1 MGITDFYGPLN
12 ARFDGSESEG
22 APNSP
27 SPQTL
32 EALPVADPS
41 SSDPQA
47 SQEARASWR
56 PVREAREAFGTLGGA
71 QRSDGSR
78 RRARGAAHDLQY
90 EEWAQPKRG
99 RNFVL
104 REFREPARG
113 AGAPMAGCVV
123 HFPAGLTP
131 HVPQKIT
138 MSRILAALTESKNA
152 LIESPTG
159 TGKSLALLCSALAW
173 LEKEK
178 AETRAANEA
187 VVARNAAKTLAF
199 DEACARRRAAR
210 AARADVA
217 REHGET
223 SRAKPDPN
231 PPGRVSDSDAAGAR
245 ADAALA
251 RELDEALAA
260 SGHAA
265 PKKNRAESGGGGG
278 AAETTRTEIRSV
290 SFASGRPD
298 GLVVPELADPDDDL
312 SVHVIK
318 NEPGPEP
325 EPARVRAGPDRFPA
339 ASLATAAA
347 TAAAATEPNGASAF
361 APIAPPALERLKSD
375 PKIYLCSRTHSQLH
389 QLVRELKRTPYAPRY
404 AVLGSRNQYCPIGKN
419 DEECTELTKNKA
431 RGETAC
437 GWYNKKDAVVEELQR
452 ARVWDMEDLDNVVK
466 SHLGCQYYAMRVLH
480 KNAELVLCPYNYVF
494 DENIRKALEIDLT
507 GAAVIIDEGHNVEDV
522 CRDGASM
529 EISVQELEDTASQL
543 GSVAKFLDDANV
555 AARLMRPLKDWV
567 NRTLAESSASSRPS
581 LKRFNARTFGGPVE
595 AGAGET
601 LWKGENV
608 ATAITRALAPRT
620 FDGSGPGSKSG
631 RAPDPTG
638 AVALARSVVADASR
652 VTAFDGALVR
662 EISQNGTTYGLN
674 AIATCHRVCA
684 GLLAALDAP
693 AEFAACI
700 SADLG
705 GGDPTYRDGSASSE
719 DREKSRKTAAGLALW
734 CLRPAVSFRPVS
746 EAARCVVVTSGT
758 LSPMGSLEG
767 ELGARFPIKV
777 EAPHIV
783 PPSQIH
789 VEASDALGDFTAKA
803 QDADGTPRAL
813 GQFLLRYL
821 SRGVIPG
828 GVLVFLPKYALIRR
842 VVHQWRDDGTLAAL
856 EAHKTVVWEE
866 PGAQTLV
873 PTLETFGRSVWDG
886 ERKGG
891 LFLAV
896 YRGKVSEGLD
906 FKDANARAV
915 FCVGIPFPAVG
926 DVKVRLK
933 KEYNSSP
940 YARAERMLPGGDWY
954 AHQAFRAY
962 NQALGR
968 CVRHL
973 HDYAAIF
980 LVDARFAKHAD
991 ADRNK
996 SMVSKWMRHLVS
1008 VFASPRE
1015 SVGTL
1020 HEFFRRLEAN
1030 PPGGGGATAP
1040 APAEERT

>member
-1 MGITDFYGPLN
+1 MGITDFFRPVD
-12 ARFDGSESEG
+12 AQFDGGESEG
-22 APNSP
+22 AQISP

-32 EALPVADPS
+32 EAVPVPDAS
-41 SSDPQA
+41 GSDPNPSPPQDA
-47 SQEARASWR
+47 REAWR
-56 PVREAREAFGTLGGA
+56 PEREAREAFGTLGGA
-71 QRSDGSR
+71 PPSDVSR

-90 EEWAQPKRG
+90 DEWAQPKRG

-104 REFREPARG
+104 REFREKTRG

-138 MSRILAALTESKNA
+138 MSRILTALTKSQNA

-173 LEKEK
+173 QETKK
-178 AETRAANEA
+178 AEVRVANER
-187 VVARNAAKTLAF
+187 VAERNAAKTLAF
-199 DEACARRRAAR
+199 EEACARRRHAR
-210 AARADVA
+210 AKEANEKD
-217 REHGET
+217 
-223 SRAKPDPN
+223 SRKIGTI
-231 PPGRVSDSDAAGAR
+231 GRSRGAPASDDGAGAR

-251 RELDEALAA
+251 RELDEALAEHEKEKQKA
-260 SGHAA
+260 FSFSFSNDENEPLGA
-265 PKKNRAESGGGGG
+265 RARDEK
-278 AAETTRTEIRSV
+278 V
-290 SFASGRPD
+290 SFTLGRPD
-298 GLVVPELADPDDDL
+298 GLVVPKLADPDDDV

-318 NEPGPEP
+318 NEPDSDSVPERKP
-325 EPARVRAGPDRFPA
+325 F
-339 ASLATAAA
+339 AS
-347 TAAAATEPNGASAF
+347 EF
-361 APIAPPALERLKSD
+361 APIAPPALERPQSV

-389 QLVRELKRTPYAPRY
+389 QLMRELKRTPYAPRY
-404 AVLGSRNQYCPIGKN
+404 AVLGSRKQYCPIGKN
-419 DEECTELTKNKA
+419 DEECTEVTKNKN

-437 GWYNKKDAVVEELQR
+437 GWYNKKDAVVEELHR
-452 ARVWDMEDLDNVVK
+452 ARVWDMEDLDTVAK
-466 SHLGCQYYAMRVLH
+466 SHLGCQYYAMRALH

-529 EISVQELEDTASQL
+529 EISVTELEDTASQL
-543 GSVAKFLDDANV
+543 GSVAKFLDDADI

-567 NRTLAESSASSRPS
+567 NRSLAESSSHASKSS
-581 LKRFNARTFGGPVE
+581 KSSFKRFNGFSGPVE
-595 AGAGET
+595 AAHGEA
-601 LWKGENV
+601 LWKGDDV
-608 ATAITRALAPRT
+608 ATAIARALAPRT
-620 FDGSGPGSKSG
+620 LAGSREKKSG
-631 RAPDPTG
+631 GARGDASA
-638 AVALARSVVADASR
+638 AVALARSIVADASR

-662 EISQNGTTYGLN
+662 EISQNGNTFGLN
-674 AIATCHRVCA
+674 AITTCHRVCA
-684 GLLAALDAP
+684 ALLAALDAP
-693 AEFAACI
+693 AEFAACV
-700 SADLG
+700 SADLSRAG
-705 GGDPTYRDGSASSE
+705 ETDQKTSSTSFGAG
-719 DREKSRKTAAGLALW
+719 DREKEKTEKNAAGLALW
-734 CLRPAVSFRPVS
+734 CLRPAVSFRPVAA
-746 EAARCVVVTSGT
+746 AARCVVVTSGT

-767 ELGARFPIKV
+767 ELGVSFPVKV
-777 EAPHIV
+777 EAPHVV
-783 PPSQIH
+783 PSRQIH
-789 VEASDALGDFTAKA
+789 VEASDVLGDFTAKA

-821 SRGVIPG
+821 SRNVIPG
-828 GVLVFLPKYALIRR
+828 GVLVFLPKYSLIRR
-842 VVHQWRDDGTLAAL
+842 VVERWRDDGTLAAI
-856 EAHKTVVWEE
+856 EKHKTVVWEE
-866 PGAQTLV
+866 PGAQTLT
-873 PTLETFGRSVWDG
+873 PTLETFRRSIDTG
-886 ERKGG
+886 DKKGG
-891 LFLAV
+891 VFLAV

-933 KEYNSSP
+933 KEYNSSA
-940 YARAERMLPGGDWY
+940 YARSEHMLPGGDWY

-980 LVDARFAKHAD
+980 LVDARFARHAD

-996 SMVSKWMRHLVS
+996 SMVSKWMRHLVR

-1020 HEFFRRLEAN
+1020 EEFFRGLEAD
-1030 PPGGGGATAP
+1030 PPGGEGAGGEP
-1040 APAEERT
+1040 AGG

>member
-1 MGITDFYGPLN
+1 MGITDFFRPVD
-12 ARFDGSESEG
+12 AQFDGGESEG
-22 APNSP
+22 AQISP

-32 EALPVADPS
+32 EAVPVPDAS
-41 SSDPQA
+41 GSDPNPSPPQDA
-47 SQEARASWR
+47 REAWR
-56 PVREAREAFGTLGGA
+56 PEREAREAFGTLGGA
-71 QRSDGSR
+71 PPSDVSR

-90 EEWAQPKRG
+90 DEWAQPKRG

-104 REFREPARG
+104 REFREKTRG

-138 MSRILAALTESKNA
+138 MSRILTALTKSQNA

-173 LEKEK
+173 QETKK
-178 AETRAANEA
+178 AEVRVANER
-187 VVARNAAKTLAF
+187 VAERNAAKTLAF
-199 DEACARRRAAR
+199 EEACARRRHAR
-210 AARADVA
+210 AKEAKEKD
-217 REHGET
+217 T
-223 SRAKPDPN
+223 SVIVGTI
-231 PPGRVSDSDAAGAR
+231 GRSRGAPASDDGAGAR

-251 RELDEALAA
+251 RELDETLAEHEKEKQKA
-260 SGHAA
+260 FSFSFSNDENEPLGA
-265 PKKNRAESGGGGG
+265 RARDEK
-278 AAETTRTEIRSV
+278 V
-290 SFASGRPD
+290 SFTLGRPD
-298 GLVVPELADPDDDL
+298 GLVVPKLADPDDDV

-318 NEPGPEP
+318 NEPDSDSVPERKP
-325 EPARVRAGPDRFPA
+325 F
-339 ASLATAAA
+339 AS
-347 TAAAATEPNGASAF
+347 EF
-361 APIAPPALERLKSD
+361 APIAPPALERPQSV

-389 QLVRELKRTPYAPRY
+389 QLMRELKRTPYAPRY
-404 AVLGSRNQYCPIGKN
+404 AVLGSRKQYCPIGKN
-419 DEECTELTKNKA
+419 DEECTELTKNKN

-437 GWYNKKDAVVEELQR
+437 GWYNKKDAVVEELHR
-452 ARVWDMEDLDNVVK
+452 ARVWDMEDLDTVAK
-466 SHLGCQYYAMRVLH
+466 SHLGCQYYAMRALH

-529 EISVQELEDTASQL
+529 EISVTELEDTASQL

-567 NRTLAESSASSRPS
+567 NRSLAESSSHASKSS
-581 LKRFNARTFGGPVE
+581 KSSFKRFNGFSGPVE
-595 AGAGET
+595 AAHGEA
-601 LWKGENV
+601 LWKGDDV
-608 ATAITRALAPRT
+608 ATAIARALAPRT
-620 FDGSGPGSKSG
+620 LAGSREKKSG
-631 RAPDPTG
+631 GARGDASA
-638 AVALARSVVADASR
+638 AVALARSIVADASR

-662 EISQNGTTYGLN
+662 EISQNGNTFGLN
-674 AIATCHRVCA
+674 AITTCHRVCA
-684 GLLAALDAP
+684 ALLAALDAP
-693 AEFAACI
+693 AEFAACV
-700 SADLG
+700 SADLSRAG
-705 GGDPTYRDGSASSE
+705 ETDQKTSSTSFGAG
-719 DREKSRKTAAGLALW
+719 DREKEKTEKNAAGLALW
-734 CLRPAVSFRPVS
+734 CLRPAVSFRPVAA
-746 EAARCVVVTSGT
+746 AARCVVVTSGT

-767 ELGARFPIKV
+767 ELGVSFPVKV
-777 EAPHIV
+777 EAPHVV
-783 PPSQIH
+783 PSRQIH
-789 VEASDALGDFTAKA
+789 VEASDVLGDFTAKA

-821 SRGVIPG
+821 SRNVIPG
-828 GVLVFLPKYALIRR
+828 GVLVFLPKYSLIRR
-842 VVHQWRDDGTLAAL
+842 VVERWRDDGTLAAI
-856 EAHKTVVWEE
+856 EKHKTVVWEE
-866 PGAQTLV
+866 PGAQTLT
-873 PTLETFGRSVWDG
+873 PTLETFRRSIDSG
-886 ERKGG
+886 DKKGG
-891 LFLAV
+891 VFLAV

-933 KEYNSSP
+933 KEYNSSA
-940 YARAERMLPGGDWY
+940 YARSERMLPGGDWY

-980 LVDARFAKHAD
+980 LVDARFARHAD

-996 SMVSKWMRHLVS
+996 SMVSKWMRHLVR

-1020 HEFFRRLEAN
+1020 EEFFRGLEAD
-1030 PPGGGGATAP
+1030 PPGGEGAGGEP
-1040 APAEERT
+1040 AGG